1 VSENPHESCAA
12 HVLRIQS
19 AGYTL
24 AMSLQLLKLDSTPD
38 LVERVYHALVEAISA
53 GLLQAGAR
61 ITQEDLAERFA
72 VSRQPVLQAFRLLK
86 SDGLLLDAPGRG
98 VLVAPLD
105 ATSIIHV
112 YQVRSTLDALA
123 ARLAAQRRYQVDPRL
138 LANGRKAARGRDVAA
153 MIEADVSFHAAIYAG
168 SGNTLIEQSARLHWC
183 HVRRAM
189 GAVLQASGLRGT
201 VWDEHEAIAGAIA
214 AGQADKAER
223 LTHSHGHRASDNM
236 ARLLPTSAAPAS
248 RAGASTALPGGA
260 VLARR
265 AAKAAK
271 AAKAP
276 VRRKAKA
283 ASPAAVPAPRRAA
296 RHGAG

>member
-1 VSENPHESCAA
+1 MNRAPHTYSVYRVRA
-12 HVLRIQS
+12 
-19 AGYTL
+19 TL
-24 AMSLQLLKLDSTPD
+24 GAMSLQLLKLDSTPD

-105 ATSIIHV
+105 AASIIHV

-123 ARLAAQRRYQVDPRL
+123 ARLAAQRRYQLDPRL

-236 ARLLPTSAAPAS
+236 ARLLPATPAS
-248 RAGASTALPGGA
+248 RAGAGTALPGGA

-265 AAKAAK
+265 PAKAAK
-271 AAKAP
+271 AAKAT

-283 ASPAAVPAPRRAA
+283 VPPAAVPAPRRAP
-296 RHGAG
+296 RRGAG

>member
-1 VSENPHESCAA
+1 MNRAPHAYSVYRVRA
-12 HVLRIQS
+12 
-19 AGYTL
+19 TL
-24 AMSLQLLKLDSTPD
+24 GRMSLQLLKLDSTPD

-123 ARLAAQRRYQVDPRL
+123 ARLAAQRRYQIDPRL

-189 GAVLQASGLRGT
+189 GAVLQTSGLRGT

-236 ARLLPTSAAPAS
+236 ARLLPAAEPAS
-248 RAGASTALPGGA
+248 RAGARTALPGGA
-260 VLARR
+260 VRARG
-265 AAKAAK
+265 AAKAAQ
-271 AAKAP
+271 AAKVT

-283 ASPAAVPAPRRAA
+283 ASPAAVPAPRRTP
-296 RHGAG
+296 RRGAG